1 MNAGQEPIPSLKE
14 QLSLIRR
21 QLNEEKVKRLKL
33 ELTLTEDNITLQDE
47 IEALKKQIEERD
59 ATIEC
64 LKRC

>member
-59 ATIEC
+59 ETIEC